1 MGIPTAFNFLG
12 PLTNPAQPRAS
23 AVGCADLRMAPVI
36 AEVFA
41 ARGDSALV
49 MRGEDG
55 LDEFTTTAP
64 TRLWAVAGGQVTEL
78 VIDSQEL
85 GLARAKAEDLRGGDA
100 PANAETARR
109 VFAGE
114 PGPVRDA
121 VVLNT
126 TAALAAYDG
135 PGDNLAA
142 ALRSGIERAAQAIDT
157 GAAEKT
163 LARWVSVAQ
172 SAA

>member
-1 MGIPTAFNFLG
+1 M
-12 PLTNPAQPRAS
+12 AS
-23 AVGCADLRMAPVI
+23 VI

-64 TRLWAVAGGQVTEL
+64 TRLWAVAGGRVSEL
-78 VIDSQEL
+78 VVDAKDL
-85 GLARAKAEDLRGGDA
+85 GLPRAKAEDLRGGDA
-100 PANAETARR
+100 PANAEAARR
-109 VFAGE
+109 VFAGG

-121 VVLNT
+121 VVLNAA
-126 TAALAAYDG
+126 AALAAYEG
-135 PGDNLAA
+135 FAKLASETAPLSGDDVAG
-142 ALRSGIERAAQAIDT
+142 ALRSGIDRAAAAIDS

-163 LARWVSVAQ
+163 LARWISVAQ
-172 SAA
+172 AASA